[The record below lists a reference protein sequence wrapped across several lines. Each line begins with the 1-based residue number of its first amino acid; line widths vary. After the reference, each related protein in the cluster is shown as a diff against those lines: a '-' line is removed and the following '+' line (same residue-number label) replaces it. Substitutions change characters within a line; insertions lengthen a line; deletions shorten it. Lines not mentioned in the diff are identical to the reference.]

1 MKLNK
6 IELNGQLHQELT
18 AVDEMIEKYAI
29 LEDDKSTR
37 DHIDRR
43 RQLFSEYELTLIG
56 LLPSDPEAKKVLEN
70 LYQPD
75 AELIK
80 FVNLWCGQLR
90 NIEFRPIYLT
100 DAEYCQRF
108 VDCYLPTSWNWSTD
122 FVMLINPFDET
133 LLLELAARGQKNVI
147 IFGTTTLKSFSE
159 NIRGQFTEFWEISSL
174 EHLEHTL
181 THYPV
186 KVSNICH
193 MDCLGQSDADID
205 SEKINKIINDSIY
218 VRQLNMNTIGLHSMK
233 WVNNSAR
240 NIPNIFKHKNINC
253 VSLLNSKTGVIV
265 SPGPSIHKNVHLLKE
280 ASDKLFIICPIR
292 SVPILRANGVEPDFV
307 FQLDAIGDGFSEN
320 AKKYIGA
327 PVKNLVL
334 DFTVDTSFFDFPAEK
349 KFWFFS
355 RSKTFGLEDYVDTG
369 IAGLEATSV
378 SITCLKFAFNFG
390 LKKLVLLGQ
399 DLAFTDGKDYADG
412 GELDFNNHYHFA
424 GVNNSEV
431 DGYYGGKV
439 TTGADYEFFIGEFSE
454 QAQLMSDAGCEMFN
468 CTEGGAFIENFKHVP
483 LSQVL
488 SGIRDNDMKAVHESD
503 DLTRDFRNV
512 VKFFKKSKAPI
523 LEVENFAR
531 RALEIE
537 KKMALSVDDVKN
549 RDRYLRKMVKASD
562 RSKILWWALQDMIMN
577 AQQLTFHKE
586 AVSDLKVFLEEI
598 MEISGGVLEN
608 INQAECKLLADFDS
622 VK

>member
-6 IELNGQLHQELT
+6 IELNGRLQQELT
-18 AVDEMIEKYAI
+18 AVDEMIAKYAI
-29 LEDDKSTR
+29 LEDDKSIR
-37 DHIDRR
+37 DHIDHR

-56 LLPSDPEAKKVLEN
+56 LFPSDPEAKKVLEN

-75 AELIK
+75 EELTK
-80 FVNLWCGQLR
+80 FVDLWCGQLR

-108 VDCYLPTSWNWSTD
+108 VDCYLPTSWSWNTD

-147 IFGTTTLKSFSE
+147 IFGTTALKSFSE
-159 NIRGQFTEFWEISSL
+159 NLRGQFTEFWEISSL
-174 EHLEHTL
+174 EHLELTL

-193 MDCLGQSDADID
+193 MDCLGQSDVDID

-233 WVNNSAR
+233 WVNNSVR

-253 VSLLNSKTGVIV
+253 VSLLNSKTAVIV

-280 ASDKLFIICPIR
+280 ASDKLFIICPLR

-320 AKKYIGA
+320 AKKYIRA

-355 RSKTFGLEDYVDTG
+355 QNKTFGLGDYVDTG
-369 IAGLEATSV
+369 IAGLGATSV

-390 LKKLVLLGQ
+390 LKKLVLLGT
-399 DLAFTDGKDYADG
+399 DLAYTDDKDYADG
-412 GELDFNNHYHFA
+412 GVLNFNNRFHYEA
-424 GVNNSEV
+424 VSNVEV
-431 DGYYGGKV
+431 DGYYGGKI
-439 TTGADYEFFIGEFSE
+439 TTGADYEYFIGDFSE

-468 CTEGGAFIENFKHVP
+468 CTEGGAFIKNFEHVP
-483 LSQVL
+483 FSQVL
-488 SGIRDNDMKAVHESD
+488 SGIRVNDMKAVHESD
-503 DLTRDFRNV
+503 GLTRDFRNV

-537 KKMALSVDDVKN
+537 KKIALSVDDVKN

-562 RSKILWWALQDMIMN
+562 RSKILWWAFQDMIMN

-586 AVSDLKVFLEEI
+586 AVSDLKAFLEEI
-598 MEISGGVLEN
+598 MEISGRMQEN
-608 INQAECKLLADFDS
+608 INQAECKLLADFNS